1 MLLSFLYCC
10 RTTESVAKE
19 TTPQTVRF
27 QDRHSLLT
35 RERIGFLSSPRSSPQ
50 QTDMESGSKATPT
63 NASAGLFV
71 PSRPSPLS
79 YSVTSNRPPVNSS
92 MNPAASSQTRSSNPK
107 SIFSHQMASEL
118 VDAKKNRL
126 SLESVRKKAVDQI
139 ISPPS
144 KISKRGVKLESPTVS
159 IVKTPLSSTMVRL
172 PPPSMATAMQ
182 HQTTQASAA
191 LGGSGGTYRF
201 SPGKI
206 ISTPP
211 VEPFA
216 VTSVATEPT
225 YMFSPPM
232 TRSFSPP
239 VTRLASAARKRAEA
253 SEMGGRGSS
262 EDSELQREIETE
274 SSVRR
279 KRERETARAAVSRAE
294 QLPGIPESSSQHHQ
308 QQHHQQ
314 QHHQQQ
320 HHQQQ
325 QQQRQRVT
333 RSATRTGSMS
343 SSQSD
348 EEEQIVSKPKTSR
361 KTVRSRGRRAVS
373 AQPVFD
379 PDPVHLVSPPSRHAT
394 PTTTTAGARRSLRPK
409 QPALHS
415 MQSGHGTRRST
426 RLLQDTRK

>member
-1 MLLSFLYCC
+1 MHLHVLFCC
-10 RTTESVAKE
+10 RTTESVARA

-63 NASAGLFV
+63 NVSAGLFV

-92 MNPAASSQTRSSNPK
+92 MNPASQTRSSNPK

-118 VDAKKNRL
+118 VDAKKKRL

-144 KISKRGVKLESPTVS
+144 EISKRGVKVETPTVS

-172 PPPSMATAMQ
+172 PPPMATAMQ

-191 LGGSGGTYRF
+191 LGGSGGAYRF

-211 VEPFA
+211 VEPLA

-232 TRSFSPP
+232 TRSFS
-239 VTRLASAARKRAEA
+239 AARKKAEA
-253 SEMGGRGSS
+253 SEMGWRGSS
-262 EDSELQREIETE
+262 EDSELQRETETE

-308 QQHHQQ
+308 QQ
-314 QHHQQQ
+314 
-320 HHQQQ
+320 QQQ
-325 QQQRQRVT
+325 QQRRQRVT
-333 RSATRTGSMS
+333 RSATRTGSVS

-348 EEEQIVSKPKTSR
+348 EEEKIASKPKTSR

-379 PDPVHLVSPPSRHAT
+379 PDPIHLVTPPSRHAT
-394 PTTTTAGARRSLRPK
+394 PTTTTASTRRSLRPK

-415 MQSGHGTRRST
+415 MQSGFGTRRST
-426 RLLQDTRK
+426 RLLQDKRK

>member
-1 MLLSFLYCC
+1 
-10 RTTESVAKE
+10 
-19 TTPQTVRF
+19 
-27 QDRHSLLT
+27 
-35 RERIGFLSSPRSSPQ
+35 
-50 QTDMESGSKATPT
+50 MESGSKATPT

-92 MNPAASSQTRSSNPK
+92 MNPASQTRSSNPK

-118 VDAKKNRL
+118 VDAKKKRL

-144 KISKRGVKLESPTVS
+144 EISKRGVKLETPTVS

-172 PPPSMATAMQ
+172 PPPMATAMQ

-191 LGGSGGTYRF
+191 HGGSGGAYRF

-211 VEPFA
+211 VEPLA

-232 TRSFSPP
+232 TRSFS
-239 VTRLASAARKRAEA
+239 AARKKAEA
-253 SEMGGRGSS
+253 SEMGWRGSS
-262 EDSELQREIETE
+262 EDSELQRETETE

-294 QLPGIPESSSQHHQ
+294 QLPGIPESSSQY
-308 QQHHQQ
+308 
-314 QHHQQQ
+314 
-320 HHQQQ
+320 HQQQ
-325 QQQRQRVT
+325 QQQQQQRRQRVT
-333 RSATRTGSMS
+333 RSATRTGSVS

-348 EEEQIVSKPKTSR
+348 EEEKIASKPKTSR

-379 PDPVHLVSPPSRHAT
+379 PDPIHLVTPPSRHAT
-394 PTTTTAGARRSLRPK
+394 PTTTTASTRRSLRPK

-415 MQSGHGTRRST
+415 MQSGFGTRRST
-426 RLLQDTRK
+426 RLLQDKRK